1 MASDMPNAQLHRIPD
16 SKTLVPIDQPERLA
30 DVF

>member
-1 MASDMPNAQLHRIPD
+1 MARDVPNAELHRIPD

-30 DVF
+30 ALI